1 MTEQRFEKALSTA
14 AEAYMINRLTDGSI
28 STEQFV
34 TSKSFEKRINKLIKS
49 EHNLYYKFTLT
60 RARRLLCAAII
71 IILLLASMLS
81 VGAVR
86 EMIANFFVEH
96 FSDHNTVSSN
106 EDTGIYPTKLEK
118 LYKLSYIPEGYSLVE
133 TDIIDIDASY
143 IYASKTDYFV
153 FSQNTRKGFTTNID
167 NEFSVQSIMKID
179 DQIIYVYDH
188 GNQYYTFLWDNGEYI
203 FSITGGKFNNNI
215 FKKMYNSL
223 IIK

>member
-14 AEAYMINRLTDGSI
+14 AEAYMINRLTNGSI

-106 EDTGIYPTKLEK
+106 TISKIHPKKIEK
-118 LYKLSYIPEGYSLVE
+118 LYELSNIPEGFTLFDESVDA
-133 TDIIDIDASY
+133 TNASY
-143 IYASKTDYFV
+143 LYLNNKNSILFE
-153 FSQNTRKGFTTNID
+153 QNTKNS
-167 NEFSVQSIMKID
+167 FSINVD
-179 DQIIYVYDH
+179 DHLKYNSVIINNQEYLVYKYN
-188 GNQYYTFLWDNGEYI
+188 NQNGCVIIWDNGEYI
-203 FSITGGKFNNNI
+203 FTISTTLSSKTSLNLCNSIVLKN
-215 FKKMYNSL
+215 
-223 IIK
+223 